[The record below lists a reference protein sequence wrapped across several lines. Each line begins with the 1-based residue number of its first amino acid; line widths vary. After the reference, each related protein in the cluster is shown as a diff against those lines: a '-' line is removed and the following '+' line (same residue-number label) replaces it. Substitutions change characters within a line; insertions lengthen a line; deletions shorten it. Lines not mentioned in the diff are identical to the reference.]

1 MKSFCIGSAILV
13 LSCAG
18 VGCSRLH
25 PKAMPPPQAQAP
37 VAPAQS
43 APPIPSSALA
53 PVSPASAPPTPT
65 PQAKPASPKPKK
77 LHTSVKR
84 SSPNKKNSANPTH
97 APSTPGTAD
106 AATSP
111 IGLLSAGDSSETPA
125 LRQQTANLIA
135 ATENRLKTVSLNL
148 ATNKQDTM
156 AQIHLFLTQ
165 AKQALAINDLQ
176 GANTLAT
183 KAKILVDE
191 LLK

>member
-25 PKAMPPPQAQAP
+25 PKTMPPPQAQAP

-43 APPIPSSALA
+43 APPTPSPALA
-53 PVSPASAPPTPT
+53 PISPASAPPAPT
-65 PQAKPASPKPKK
+65 PQAKPTSPKPKK
-77 LHTSVKR
+77 SHTSVR
-84 SSPNKKNSANPTH
+84 RASPNKKNSANPLH
-97 APSTPGTAD
+97 APSTSGTPN
-106 AATSP
+106 ATSSP
-111 IGLLSAGDSSETPA
+111 IGLLSAGDSAETPA
-125 LRQQTANLIA
+125 LRQQTADLIA
-135 ATENRLKTVSLNL
+135 STENRLKTINFNL
-148 ATNKQDTM
+148 AANKQDAM

-176 GANTLAT
+176 GANTLAI